1 MPATNAELRDP
12 IKAALRECRTLS
24 AALAHIADSI
34 RARTDDRDAQI
45 DLGVIQKLGGNL
57 ESALG
62 ELDDLIRELLEDT
75 PEALPIVEKALDFYR
90 DPQNYKARRGTVPVI
105 ADGGT
110 LAVAAASALRG
121 NHRDGGGE

>member
-62 ELDDLIRELLEDT
+62 ELDDLICELLADGS
-75 PEALPIVEKALDFYR
+75 EALPVDPALDAALDALRFYAGKTGGDRAKKAL
-90 DPQNYKARRGTVPVI
+90 AVI
-105 ADGGT
+105 EAMEGGQ
-110 LAVAAASALRG
+110 
-121 NHRDGGGE
+121 